1 MIYLIKEEV
10 LKEILEEKISFPIGD
25 RKDSAVLIPL
35 IKKDNTWHIIF
46 QVRSKTMRR
55 QPGEISLPGGRKE
68 KNESFRQTALRE
80 TMEELNLDKENINIL
95 GELNYLHV
103 GKGSVIKSFLGVISG
118 VNVDK
123 IEPNLDEVD
132 HLFTVPIEFF
142 IETEPRLFHLKTK
155 PIEEC
160 DFPFDLIPN
169 GRNYTFSGTARDIY
183 FYNYNGYTI
192 WGYTADI
199 INDFITFYKSL
210 DKF

>member
-1 MIYLIKEEV
+1 MIKEEE
-10 LKEILEEKISFPIGD
+10 LKEILAKKPSLPIGD

-35 IKKDNTWHIIF
+35 IEKEDGWHIIF

-68 KNESFRQTALRE
+68 ENESFRETAIRE
-80 TMEELNLDKENINIL
+80 TLEELNISKENIKLL

-123 IEPNLDEVD
+123 IEPNKDEVD

-142 IETEPRLFHLKTK
+142 INTKPKMFHLKTK

-169 GRNYTFSGTARDIY
+169 GRNYSFSGTARDIY

-199 INDFITFYKSL
+199 INDFINFYKSL
-210 DKF
+210 